1 MGSLKKANACDAP
14 NVLIALDR
22 SGSMSLSIAQRFG
35 IGARIPGAFMTRA
48 EVAEQAIRRMV
59 ERFSNRARFGLAMFP
74 QPGADCQPGERPVVG
89 RLLRG
94 TLSLDLNATEQITQQ
109 LSNHQPGGDTPIAA
123 ALGRYTQWMA
133 GQAGQRHLIIVT
145 DVVES
150 CTRFGRLLERA
161 REARRMGIKVH
172 VIGFA
177 MSVLDSIQLN
187 QFAQAAGSDEAHFA
201 NDQVGLDRLLSD
213 TIVPIIGETCDG
225 RDNDC
230 DGRVDEG
237 FDIGSRC
244 QTGSL
249 GQCRHGTL
257 VCGGPETVACQ
268 QTRSPAV
275 EDCDGDDNDCDGRID
290 EDVMSRGYCETGLSG
305 QCSGGTDVCIHGRW
319 SCLPNIS
326 AASEACDGI
335 DNDCDGRVD
344 ESFLEQDQ
352 PCEAAEASRSVY
364 VAR

>member
-1 MGSLKKANACDAP
+1 MPQN
-14 NVLIALDR
+14 R
-22 SGSMSLSIAQRFG
+22 SPSSYPTISQ
-35 IGARIPGAFMTRA
+35 
-48 EVAEQAIRRMV
+48 EVIH
-59 ERFSNRARFGLAMFP
+59 
-74 QPGADCQPGERPVVG
+74 
-89 RLLRG
+89 
-94 TLSLDLNATEQITQQ
+94 Q
-109 LSNHQPGGDTPIAA
+109 LQ

-145 DVVES
+145 DGVES

-352 PCEAAEASRSVY
+352 PCEAAEACTASGSVY